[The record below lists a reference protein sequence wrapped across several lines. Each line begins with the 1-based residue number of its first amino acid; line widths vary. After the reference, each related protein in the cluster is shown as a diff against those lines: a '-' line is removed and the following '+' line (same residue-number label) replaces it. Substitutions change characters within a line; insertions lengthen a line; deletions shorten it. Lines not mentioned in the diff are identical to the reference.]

1 MVEDKCEPSLSIA
14 QVLYTDGSYAQTAHT
29 VDDDE
34 ALFLFLQN
42 FVQFGEDA
50 LTQWKELTSFD

>member
-50 LTQWKELTSFD
+50 LTQ